1 MTDKEKAE
9 YYDEWKDYFEPLA
22 RIRSGVVKALPHY
35 KGYENPLAWVLL
47 TDTEVASELE
57 NLIQT
62 IINEI
67 EDLEQIAPI
76 QGG

>member
-1 MTDKEKAE
+1 MTDKEKAY
-9 YYDEWKDYFEPLA
+9 YYDQWHEYFEPLA
-22 RIRSGVVKALPHY
+22 RIRSEVVKALPHY
-35 KGYENPLAWVLL
+35 KGYEKTLAWVLL

-67 EDLEQIAPI
+67 EDEK
-76 QGG
+76 